1 MISLLFTSD
10 FIFEQIRILAWRDQ
24 RAFRQLI
31 SAAMADQASI
41 FLLMQHLSISNLS
54 LKILNS

>member
-31 SAAMADQASI
+31 SAAMADLASI